1 MYQKKTNNPE
11 LGTGWHRKKR
21 VKITTTYKQPKY
33 KQIPSIKRPTPNPK
47 TNKQTNSFESMICPI
62 KFIAQV
68 FRYYYNNIT
77 NYMNTYR
84 NADSKNKPKPL
95 RKMKTTACYSTS
107 APFYL
112 CAIYRRRRKL
122 SQWG

>member
-1 MYQKKTNNPE
+1 MQLQKKYTCIKKTNNPE
-11 LGTGWHRKKR
+11 LGTGWHRKKG
-21 VKITTTYKQPKY
+21 VKITNTYNNQNTNKSQASRDP
-33 KQIPSIKRPTPNPK
+33 PPNPK

-84 NADSKNKPKPL
+84 NADSKT
-95 RKMKTTACYSTS
+95 RK
-107 APFYL
+107 FENL
-112 CAIYRRRRKL
+112 NFRKYEN
-122 SQWG
+122 